1 MNIELLTETLEI
13 SENPGLDTFDPRFN
27 DIATMVQQADYM
39 GAAAEAEK
47 IFQEQVYDIR
57 IIGYFLYGIF
67 IDQGAGMLGPIF
79 ECLTGLLD
87 ENWEAIGPA
96 GKREKHTQTS
106 LNWFMKQ
113 LVKKLEY
120 EETNKGELWDRWIEE
135 VSIDEVQQALE
146 AGEKLGQTLGRVL
159 EDLASQVTDGLSK
172 VSAWL
177 ESFRHLVYR
186 EPEPEPEPET
196 EEALDE
202 EEKKQTPPSSFS
214 GTGDGVSVE
223 GSYHLQLLLRKINV
237 FEQLINL
244 KQFDR
249 AALVSGDINDIIAN
263 FDPKIYFPRIFAR
276 FSLLLA
282 LNIGELLAFEE
293 HKGSPEWQS
302 LQELYKVD
310 LDSFVAFDAD
320 IDFSAGPVASAP
332 DYDQDEYDEQPPD
345 EGGEEPD
352 DDEKPEEDWD

>member
-1 MNIELLTETLEI
+1 
-13 SENPGLDTFDPRFN
+13 
-27 DIATMVQQADYM
+27 
-39 GAAAEAEK
+39 
-47 IFQEQVYDIR
+47 
-57 IIGYFLYGIF
+57 
-67 IDQGAGMLGPIF
+67 
-79 ECLTGLLD
+79 
-87 ENWEAIGPA
+87 
-96 GKREKHTQTS
+96 
-106 LNWFMKQ
+106 MKQ
-113 LVKKLEY
+113 LVKKMEY
-120 EETNKGELWDRWIEE
+120 EETNKGEVWDGWIQA
-135 VSIDEVQQALE
+135 VSSDDVQDALE
-146 AGEKLGQTLGRVL
+146 SAEKLSQILGRVL
-159 EDLASQVTDGLSK
+159 EDASAPVLDGLSK

-345 EGGEEPD
+345 EDYDEGGEKPD
-352 DDEKPEEDWD
+352 DDVEPEEDWD

>member
-1 MNIELLTETLEI
+1 MNIELLTDTLEI
-13 SENPGLDTFDPRFN
+13 SESPGLDTFDPRFN

-47 IFQEQVYDIR
+47 IFQEKIYDIR

-67 IDQGAGMLGPIF
+67 IDQGPGMLGPIF
-79 ECLTGLLD
+79 QCLAGLLD

-106 LNWFMKQ
+106 LSWFMKQ

-120 EETNKGELWDRWIEE
+120 EETNKGESWDRWIQE
-135 VSIDEVQQALE
+135 VSIDEVQDALE
-146 AGEKLGQTLGRVL
+146 AGENLGQTLGRVL
-159 EDLASQVTDGLSK
+159 EDAASQVTDGLAK

-177 ESFRHLVYR
+177 ESFKHLVYR
-186 EPEPEPEPET
+186 EPEPET
-196 EEALDE
+196 EEAIDE
-202 EEKKQTPPSSFS
+202 VENKEITPRASFAE
-214 GTGDGVSVE
+214 TGDGVSAE
-223 GSYHLQLLLRKINV
+223 GSYHLQLLLRKIAA

-244 KQFDR
+244 KHFDR
-249 AALVSGDINDIIAN
+249 AALIAGDINDIIAN
-263 FDPKIYFPRIFAR
+263 FDPKIYFPKLFSR

-293 HKGSPEWQS
+293 YKRSPEWQS

-320 IDFSAGPVASAP
+320 IDFSASPVPSAP
-332 DYDQDEYDEQPPD
+332 DEYDEQPPADEYDEQPPD
-345 EGGEEPD
+345 KGDEE
-352 DDEKPEEDWD
+352 PEEDWD